1 MGLCAADEELR
12 QIVDR
17 HKHKYQ
23 RDMYIKVPVIQQ
35 TVHKHE
41 QQ

>member
-1 MGLCAADEELR
+1 MGLGAADKQLCE
-12 QIVDR
+12 IVDR
-17 HKHKYQ
+17 YKHKYQ